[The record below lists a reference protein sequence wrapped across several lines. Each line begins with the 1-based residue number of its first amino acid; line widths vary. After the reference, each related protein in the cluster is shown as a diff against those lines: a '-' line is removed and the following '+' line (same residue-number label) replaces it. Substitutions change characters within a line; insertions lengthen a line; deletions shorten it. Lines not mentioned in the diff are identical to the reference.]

1 MPEFNE
7 IEKFGLKFS
16 YKKYLYLPFYKK
28 KKKEIME
35 SNVVES

>member
-28 KKKEIME
+28 KKKKKLWNQM
-35 SNVVES
+35 